1 MAKINATDIAIYKG
15 GVKIAC
21 ATSAEVNQEMSV
33 RDATCK
39 DSQGWSQSLEGLK
52 SWDMSGEGFVDP
64 AATLGYDELVVIM
77 NARTLVNVRWT
88 TATSGNSYHQ
98 GDAYL
103 TSLGGSAGVEETAT
117 FSFSLTGT
125 GALAYIQ
132 ET

>member
-1 MAKINATDIAIYKG
+1 MAITNATDIAIFKG

-21 ATSAEVNQEMSV
+21 ATSAEVNQEMSP

-39 DSQGWSQSLEGLK
+39 DSQGNSESLEGLK
-52 SWDMSGEGFVDP
+52 SWDMSGEGFLDP
-64 AATLGYDELVVIM
+64 SATLGYDELVVIM
-77 NARTLVNVRWT
+77 NARTLINVRWT
-88 TATSGNSYHQ
+88 SGTSTVKYHQ

-103 TSLGGSAGVEETAT
+103 TSLSGSAGVEESAT

-125 GALAYIQ
+125 GALAYIT